1 MLEDVATLAFGLPAA
16 SPLRGIGVDPAREF
30 APDLSPKSEF
40 KLPVGTRPLP
50 PLTAWSPGAFQ
61 R

>member
-1 MLEDVATLAFGLPAA
+1 MLAFGLPAA

-30 APDLSPKSEF
+30 AADLSPKSEF